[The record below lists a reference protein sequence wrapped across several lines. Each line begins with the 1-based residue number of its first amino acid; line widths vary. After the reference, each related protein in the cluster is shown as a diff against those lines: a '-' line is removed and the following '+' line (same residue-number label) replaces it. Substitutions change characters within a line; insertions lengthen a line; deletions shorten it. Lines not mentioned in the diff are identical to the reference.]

1 MSRLRLRSTPVG
13 DALLIHPRG
22 RFDDRAA
29 AFAGGIAEDP
39 YHTLVV
45 VDLPADALATEW
57 ESVARLLS
65 SSRYGSPRL
74 VFGRGSGD
82 EIRTAGRLI
91 AGRLGREVLAPDGDL
106 VPTRTGG
113 LFVPGDDG
121 GAWLRFRPGHDPE
134 PVAQRFPKPHWEF
147 SVPTRARPV
156 GARTVVQPVPAG
168 VWLRRADG
176 DPPADRHRRAVET
189 TPTDPHLF
197 LVVLGSPGTPPLPLD
212 DVARFWDTVLSG
224 ARPAARFVLYGALD
238 AVGDHAPGQA
248 LADALGH
255 RAVLYDGPVLDEPV
269 PPGEAA
275 ERVYVPSSAPLTV
288 PVSAP
293 APAVAPA
300 PAPAP
305 ATGAVVS
312 GATAA
317 APAPG
322 SGPADVRTQSRGGAP
337 AHPTDPPPGRS
348 PAVARDAMA
357 SAVPTRNAVAPAA
370 VPTIASTVAAPEVHD
385 PVPWRAET
393 GSADPSPAPDA
404 RDGVPATNPSESP
417 AVGQGGRTADLTETP
432 AVPHDGGA
440 ADLTEAPTVRDGGGT
455 ADLPETPD
463 QIDGDGTADPDETP
477 TVRNRPRS
485 ARDETAGGTR
495 EQEPEPEPAGVPEPP
510 AEAAR
515 IPVPAPS
522 AVPETP
528 EPEPAPPPLPKAP
541 SAPAQR
547 LAPAAAPRFRLES
560 AVPEPEADGTDL
572 PAPMPDPPAPM
583 PDPPAPMPD
592 PDGGPSV
599 PSPSIAVAPSPSVP
613 VVPSASASAGAAPE
627 VRVQPVPR
635 ASACALPP
643 ERGIAQERDWVRRT
657 LREQYNALAGSVSR
671 VMSESP
677 GLRGRS
683 RTEAAE
689 ALTELVAVRLYLS
702 GDTRRADAAVREAAA
717 GPHVPLARC
726 VTAGLRRL
734 PSYRGPALLR
744 TRLGEAER
752 AWYREDRPVTEWAF
766 CHARTSLHPGPRG
779 SGATDVLIWSMT
791 ARRTTALDPA
801 VPDRVLFL
809 PGTVFRVLRS
819 EGSTVLM
826 REVSPSETAGNGG
839 NGGDA
844 EKAGDGGQRA
854 KLDRIALK
862 GLENILDALER
873 AGTAAGAESA
883 DPPGLIV
890 SSHAVRGEGA
900 EQ

>member
-13 DALLIHPRG
+13 DALVIHPRG

-45 VDLPADALATEW
+45 VDVPADALATEW

-156 GARTVVQPVPAG
+156 GACTVVQPVPAG

-176 DPPADRHRRAVET
+176 DLPADRHRRAVET
-189 TPTDPHLF
+189 APTDPHLF
-197 LVVLGSPGTPPLPLD
+197 LVVLGSPGTAPLPLD

-238 AVGDHAPGQA
+238 AVGDRAPGQA

-255 RAVLYDGPVLDEPV
+255 RAVLYGGPVLDEPV

-275 ERVYVPSSAPLTV
+275 EWVYVPSQAPLTA
-288 PVSAP
+288 PVS

-300 PAPAP
+300 PTP
-305 ATGAVVS
+305 ATGAVAS
-312 GATAA
+312 GATAPVPT
-317 APAPG
+317 PAPG
-322 SGPADVRTQSRGGAP
+322 SGPAGVRTQSRGGAP
-337 AHPTDPPPGRS
+337 AHPTEPPPGRS
-348 PAVARDAMA
+348 PAAARDAMA
-357 SAVPTRNAVAPAA
+357 SAVLTRNAVAPAA
-370 VPTIASTVAAPEVHD
+370 VPPIASTVAAPEVHV
-385 PVPWRAET
+385 PVQWRAET
-393 GSADPSPAPDA
+393 GSTDRSPAFGAPD
-404 RDGVPATNPSESP
+404 GIPTTNPSEAP
-417 AVGQGGRTADLTETP
+417 AVGQGGHTADLPEAPT
-432 AVPHDGGA
+432 VPHGGGA
-440 ADLTEAPTVRDGGGT
+440 ADLAEAPTVR
-455 ADLPETPD
+455 
-463 QIDGDGTADPDETP
+463 DGDGTADPDETP

-495 EQEPEPEPAGVPEPP
+495 EPEPEREPADVAEPP
-510 AEAAR
+510 AGAAR
-515 IPVPAPS
+515 VLVPAPS

-528 EPEPAPPPLPKAP
+528 EPVPAPPPIPEAEAP

-560 AVPEPEADGTDL
+560 AVPEPEADGIDR
-572 PAPMPDPPAPM
+572 PAPV
-583 PDPPAPMPD
+583 PD
-592 PDGGPSV
+592 PDAGPSA
-599 PSPSIAVAPSPSVP
+599 PSPSIADAPSPSVP
-613 VVPSASASAGAAPE
+613 VVPSPSVPVVPSPSASAGAAPE

-657 LREQYNALAGSVSR
+657 FKEQYNALAGSVSR

-683 RTEAAE
+683 RTEAADV
-689 ALTELVAVRLYLS
+689 LTELVAVRLYLS

-744 TRLGEAER
+744 TRLNEAER

-791 ARRTTALDPA
+791 ARRTAALDPA

-826 REVSPSETAGNGG
+826 REVSPSETAGGGG

-854 KLDRIALK
+854 KLDQIALK

-873 AGTAAGAESA
+873 AGTAATAESA